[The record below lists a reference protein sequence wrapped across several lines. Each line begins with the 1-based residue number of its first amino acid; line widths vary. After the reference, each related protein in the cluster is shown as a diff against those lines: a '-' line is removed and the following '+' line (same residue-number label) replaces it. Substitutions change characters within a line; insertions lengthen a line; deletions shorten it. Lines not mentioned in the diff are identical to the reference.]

1 VKSELIRYSGIVLAA
16 GFLFT
21 SSAHAFNMGKMMNPT
36 KWFKGNKSD
45 DYYDDRYGPG
55 YPPPPGYGYGG
66 PGYGGPGYGYGGPG
80 YGGPGYGYGGPGYG
94 YGGPGYGAAPG
105 YGAPAQQ
112 APQMGSGADTGEISR
127 LKERIRQLE
136 EANREIPPPSSSYSG
151 QQGYRGTAP
160 AYGAQPGYQQAPAY
174 GGQGG
179 YPGKAPGYG
188 GQSGQGG
195 GQPGYQQ
202 APAPS
207 SYGNPNP
214 QFRPL
219 NTN

>member
-1 VKSELIRYSGIVLAA
+1 MKSKLITYSGIALAA

-45 DYYDDRYGPG
+45 DYYDDGYGPG
-55 YPPPPGYGYGG
+55 YPPP
-66 PGYGGPGYGYGGPG
+66 PGYGYGGPG

-112 APQMGSGADTGEISR
+112 PPQMGSGADTGEISR

-136 EANREIPPPSSSYSG
+136 EANREIPPPASSRSG
-151 QQGYRGTAP
+151 QQRYQGSAP
-160 AYGAQPGYQQAPAY
+160 AYGAQPGYQQAPT
-174 GGQGG
+174 
-179 YPGKAPGYG
+179 YG
-188 GQSGQGG
+188 GQSSGYPPAKTPSYGAQPGYGGG

-207 SYGNPNP
+207 SYGSPNP